1 MGYYTHLVPFNAKII
16 ETTVTDEASVAE
28 FWVLQ
33 VRSKFVFHGQK
44 LTIAGLNCK
53 WKSHPIRSMSNKIA
67 TLQLCVDT
75 MCLVIQLLHINH
87 MPQFIKTFLSDTD
100 VVFVGIDIE
109 ETVFK
114 LQNEYGLSCGRIID
128 VRSLVKAWF
137 PLSYYGKPGL
147 KVLANRLVGLH
158 KWRPSDDECLNN
170 MDTRFLDE
178 DQVKFACIDAY
189 ALCRIGHKLLKE
201 DERASQ
207 AYVSG

>member
-1 MGYYTHLVPFNAKII
+1 MGYCTHLVPFNAKII

-33 VRSKFVFHGQK
+33 VRSKFMFHGQK
-44 LTIAGLNCK
+44 LTIAGLNSTK
-53 WKSHPIRSMSNKIA
+53 L